1 MMIELKNIS
10 FSYYGKKIL
19 NYISLEISE
28 GEFCGII
35 GPNGCGKTTLI
46 RLLSRITSPECGEI
60 TLDGRLYR
68 DIPRRE
74 FAGSV
79 SYFPQGRPIPDMTAE
94 ELVAHGRFPH
104 TSDSRLSQVDRV
116 AINAAF
122 ESAECSEYR
131 RRNLKELSFGERQRV
146 YMAMLLAQD
155 AKFAFLDEPTTYMDI
170 SNQFAMLKLLGR
182 ISGGGRGVVTVLHD
196 ISSALKFCGRIVVM
210 AGGKIVFDGSPDAAV
225 ASGSISEV
233 FGIDCRAV
241 VLDGVSE
248 YILTSQ

>member
-19 NYISLEISE
+19 DNISLEIRE

-46 RLLSRITSPECGEI
+46 RLLSRMTSPDSGEI
-60 TLDGRLYR
+60 TLNGRPYS
-68 DIPRRE
+68 DISRME
-74 FAGSV
+74 FARSV

-94 ELVAHGRFPH
+94 ELVSHGRFPH
-104 TSDSRLSQVDRV
+104 TSGGRLAQTDRA

-122 ESAECSEYR
+122 DSAECLEYR
-131 RRNLKELSFGERQRV
+131 SRNLKELSFGERQRV

-182 ISGGGRGVVTVLHD
+182 MSDGGRGVAAVLHD
-196 ISSALKFCGRIVVM
+196 ISSALKFCDRIIVMSGGRV
-210 AGGKIVFDGSPDAAV
+210 AFDGSPDAAA
-225 ASGSISEV
+225 ASKSISEI
-233 FGIDCRAV
+233 FGVCCRAV
-241 VLDGVSE
+241 ELDGVRE
-248 YILTSQ
+248 YILTTQ